1 MQKLRAKKDGKNI
14 IIHKDDFEYI
24 LLCLCSQKFVGE
36 APPCGDA
43 MAMPADEYDKTQQGM
58 QEVIDNCYDQCMN
71 LIHNSTTLNARQ
83 KAFVKKY
90 GYGG

>member
-1 MQKLRAKKDGKNI
+1 MQKLRAQKKGDNVVV
-14 IIHKDDFEYI
+14 HKDDFEHI

-43 MAMPADEYDKTQQGM
+43 MAMGKKDYDKTQQGM

-71 LIHNSTTLNARQ
+71 FIHDSKTLNARQ
-83 KAFVKKY
+83 KAFVKKN